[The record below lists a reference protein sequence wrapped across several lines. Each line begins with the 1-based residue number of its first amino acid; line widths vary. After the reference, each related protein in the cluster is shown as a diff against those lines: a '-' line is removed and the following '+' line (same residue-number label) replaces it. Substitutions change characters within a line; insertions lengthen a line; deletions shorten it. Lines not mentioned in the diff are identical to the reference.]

1 MAVAE
6 CSTWNG
12 GSPNLGVTF
21 RIENI
26 THRRNGNKV
35 DYTIEWYVGTRSYHA
50 DAYIIAEDVW
60 STVYSRTTAG
70 PSGGSGS
77 WTSTTGTFNGSFP
90 DATEEEHTYSL
101 SIKCQ
106 YQQQRSGGIIGSNT
120 VSFDITVG
128 QAIEVTLNPNGGT
141 LDSTSWPV
149 ELNSTY
155 GDLPTPDHKP
165 INSKNLLQNK
175 AETSTINGLTFTV
188 NKDKSVSIIGTATE
202 LTEFV
207 LNSLFTLYEGSY
219 ILSGCPQNSLN
230 LNLIIGGEN
239 ITEISDTG
247 DGASFTLTDETP
259 EDEDKQAWVYTY
271 AKIVIPADTEINTSI
286 VFYPMIRK
294 STSPSDYKPYRG
306 VTFAGWWTTKNKS
319 GSQVISST
327 TVTNSEPH
335 TLYAHWDGAV
345 ILRIVENGSVIES
358 GEIYVV
364 ENGEV
369 KQVNA
374 IYVVENGEVKE
385 GV

>member
-21 RIENI
+21 RIDSI

-50 DAYIIAEDVW
+50 DAYIIADEVW

-70 PSGGSGS
+70 PNGGAGS
-77 WTSTTGTFNGSFP
+77 WTSTTGSFTGSFS
-90 DATEEEHTYSL
+90 DTTQEAHTYSL

-106 YQQQRSGGIIGSNT
+106 YQQQRSGGVIGSNT
-120 VSFDITVG
+120 VNFSISVG

-149 ELNSTY
+149 ELNAPY
-155 GDLPTPDHKP
+155 GDLPTPAHKP
-165 INSKNLLQNK
+165 ISNKNLLENK
-175 AETSTINGLTFTV
+175 AVTSTINGLTFTV
-188 NKDKSVSIIGTATE
+188 NDDKSISVVGTATAQTE
-202 LTEFV
+202 LI
-207 LNSLFTLYEGSY
+207 LNSSFTLYEGSY
-219 ILSGCPQNSLN
+219 ILSGCPENSSNYSLV
-230 LNLIIGGEN
+230 IGGEN
-239 ITEISDTG
+239 LTEVSDTG
-247 DGASFTLTDETP
+247 SGASFTLTDETP
-259 EDEDKQAWVYTY
+259 DDDDSQAWVYAY
-271 AKIVIPADTEINTSI
+271 AKIVIPAGSEINNSI
-286 VFYPMIRK
+286 IFYPMIRK
-294 STSPSDYKPYRG
+294 STAPSDYKPYKSII
-306 VTFAGWWTTKNKS
+306 FAGWWTTKNKS

-327 TVTNSEPH
+327 IVTNSEPH

-345 ILRIVENGSVIES
+345 ILRICENSSVTEASSIV
-358 GEIYVV
+358 II

-374 IYVVENGEVKE
+374 IYIVENGEVKE